1 MALIDVPLMIHD
13 ESVPRE
19 IARFL
24 DEADERIHNFIS
36 ERKVRISGFVPSD
49 FVTVYQA
56 LNALVESDL
65 ATGDMF
71 CEWGSGFGVVAML
84 AAKFDFESYGIEI
97 EGSLVDAA
105 RELAQDFQ
113 MSVEFIRGSFVPPGG
128 ESYLDRVMQ
137 TEVNWLSTDVDE
149 AYSELGLSVRDFDV
163 IYAFPWPG
171 EEEAIT
177 SLFDGFAA
185 VGSLLLT
192 HNQIEGVRARRKVLK
207 QRPTGVRKNRNA

>member
-1 MALIDVPLMIHD
+1 MALIDVPLMIND
-13 ESVPRE
+13 ESVPRD
-19 IARFL
+19 IVRFL
-24 DEADERIHNFIS
+24 DDADQRIHNFIS
-36 ERKVRISGFVPSD
+36 ERQVRISGFVPSD

-56 LNALVESDL
+56 LNALVEADL

-105 RELAQDFQ
+105 RELAEDFGV
-113 MSVEFIRGSFVPPGG
+113 SVDFIRGSFVPPGG
-128 ESYLDRVMQ
+128 ESYLDQVMQ
-137 TEVNWLSTDVDE
+137 SDVNWLSTDVDE

-171 EEEAIT
+171 EEDAIT
-177 SLFDGFAA
+177 NLFDGFAA
-185 VGSLLLT
+185 IGSLLLT
-192 HNQIEGVRARRKVLK
+192 HNQIEGVRVRRKVLK
-207 QRPTGVRKNRNA
+207 KRPEGSRQRR